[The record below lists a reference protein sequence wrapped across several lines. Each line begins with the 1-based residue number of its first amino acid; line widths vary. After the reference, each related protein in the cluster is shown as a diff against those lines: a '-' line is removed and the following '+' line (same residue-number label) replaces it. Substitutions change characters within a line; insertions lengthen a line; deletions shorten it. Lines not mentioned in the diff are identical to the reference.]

1 MKLEALNKSSDSTVT
16 RRFDRV
22 TPERI
27 DGPTLRIAAGCNRRS
42 RTDSQTGIP
51 VRLIAPHPHEPRAM
65 YCTISRR
72 ESPPEP
78 HSGTNAPTA
87 QLVARST
94 NSVAQPRSLSEA
106 PDQRARVGDSTWSQW
121 GVAHRVGQGLSQ
133 GTPSY
138 WQQGQGQP
146 ITYGSTIMPGMWTF
160 DGTFSPQVRWDPDQA
175 GRGREPRFKHPAS
188 TVVGRQCQRV
198 ALDTLQAENGN
209 LPRCTPMGLNT
220 LRTAWSVTL

>member
-1 MKLEALNKSSDSTVT
+1 MQSQIPDGFPDWNPSASHCAPSTRTACHVLYHFTPGVASRAPFGYERTDGTARSALNQLSSTAEVPIGSPGSTGSRWRLNLESMGCGPPCGTGAVT
-16 RRFDRV
+16 
-22 TPERI
+22 
-27 DGPTLRIAAGCNRRS
+27 
-42 RTDSQTGIP
+42 
-51 VRLIAPHPHEPRAM
+51 
-65 YCTISRR
+65 
-72 ESPPEP
+72 
-78 HSGTNAPTA
+78 
-87 QLVARST
+87 
-94 NSVAQPRSLSEA
+94 
-106 PDQRARVGDSTWSQW
+106 
-121 GVAHRVGQGLSQ
+121 